1 MNAAKAHSILD
12 GIKGAKILSVVYT
25 SDVKALKTGNPY
37 KTIRKVS
44 KINAMINYHYE
55 DGVKRRLAAEGKNPE
70 DFQSGSSWHSPV
82 IIDGKMT
89 AFCKHNKTGAE
100 YLRLMLNRVI
110 STQYFADGKPV
121 DKSEIEAFLPKKSSY
136 SNQGLDNTMKVITL
150 GLDNV
155 LEITVNGKTYS

>member
-1 MNAAKAHSILD
+1 MNTAMVHNILD
-12 GIKGAKILSVVYT
+12 GIKGAKILSIVYT
-25 SDVKALKTGNPY
+25 SEVKARKTGNPY
-37 KTIRKVS
+37 KSIRKVS

-55 DGVKRRLAAEGKNPE
+55 DGVKRRLAAEGKNPN
-70 DFQSGSSWHSPV
+70 DFSAGSSWHSPV
-82 IIDGKMT
+82 MVNGRMT

-121 DKSEIEAFLPKKSSY
+121 EKSEIEEFLPKKNSY
-136 SNQGLDNTMKVITL
+136 SGQGLNNSMKVITL
-150 GLDNV
+150 GIDNV